1 MAQQQQT
8 PPRPQVGR
16 PYFPNL
22 TLIVYA
28 QSQKCRDLEKEF
40 PQVGQWV
47 NIMLV
52 DPTSLPPNSSGQK
65 VPTIVNAM
73 SDMFDKVNVARTGM
87 NKVRAMLRD
96 VQNRYLRATGQSTL
110 SPASPAT
117 PSVSPSTPL
126 QPAFT
131 TPAATHG
138 HNKDCSGEESC
149 GNSEEGGG
157 GAGKPSSLS
166 GSADSGFVQ
175 QGSAIVMS
183 PERLREMN
191 AEIAR
196 EMELAQKV
204 SLNRPP
210 AVQPK
215 EPVSIALNSS
225 SGM

>member
-1 MAQQQQT
+1 MM
-8 PPRPQVGR
+8 PPRPQVGQTGQTGR

-22 TLIVYA
+22 TLIVHA

-52 DPTSLPPNSSGQK
+52 DPNSLPPNSGQK

-73 SDMFDKVNVARTGM
+73 SDTFDKVNVARTGM

-110 SPASPAT
+110 SPAT

-196 EMELAQKV
+196 ELELSQTV